1 MVHKLALQSCL
12 AWLVRSVTQII
23 NKLVVSWVGKYF
35 FGQKE
40 IQTPDVKTLS
50 VSIDRDD
57 VIAAAR
63 GFVFEYEGN
72 HPLAADSLQGLG
84 QAHRD
89 QLLSGSV
96 DETEAGDQYFPCYGR
111 AKEYLKS
118 SAVPTD
124 ILQIIQNYKHR
135 RTN

>member
-1 MVHKLALQSCL
+1 MGWEVLF
-12 AWLVRSVTQII
+12 RSEG
-23 NKLVVSWVGKYF
+23 N
-35 FGQKE
+35 
-40 IQTPDVKTLS
+40 QTPDVKTLS